1 MIFSGQA
8 DQENFLVWLICG
20 YHRARLD
27 LAGAHCFT
35 DSPQW
40 ARAPWSGLILV
51 RFGEADRYGCWQDIF
66 ADLAMRIAERSSA
79 VNGESKP

>member
-1 MIFSGQA
+1 
-8 DQENFLVWLICG
+8 V
-20 YHRARLD
+20 ARLIKRIF
-27 LAGAHCFT
+27 LFGLFVVIIVPGLIWLGRIVLPTAHNG
-35 DSPQW
+35 
-40 ARAPWSGLILV
+40 RAPWSGLILV